1 MHWVTGCC
9 IMHLCICC
17 VDRVMSHAVVHKQ
30 LWAALCHKLCSNFE
44 AEVVDIDTKVLLVP
58 WPMCHTT
65 YRSTYVCDRGVCP
78 QAFKRFTGVHSQS
91 LAARCSA
98 CSAAQLYQPASCAA
112 DIHDCLIFTVFI
124 AICEPDYAYHAVA
137 QCCAQRHSSCVVHSL
152 QSSFAHQVSNHS
164 NDVLDNMYS

>member
-1 MHWVTGCC
+1 MLTESCRMQLSTSSFGQHFAISSAATLKLRWLILIPRYCLYHGRCVTP
-9 IMHLCICC
+9 HT
-17 VDRVMSHAVVHKQ
+17 VVHM
-30 LWAALCHKLCSNFE
+30 FVT
-44 AEVVDIDTKVLLVP
+44 VVSAPRLLSGSLECIH
-58 WPMCHTT
+58 M
-65 YRSTYVCDRGVCP
+65 
-78 QAFKRFTGVHSQS
+78 HSQS

-112 DIHDCLIFTVFI
+112 GIHDCLIFTVFI